1 MGKKIKFYDDKT
13 FKKNMDILE
22 RRYPDLAKQVKA
34 TTIGQKYGFEITNVR
49 GVPNIKR
56 LSDGALFYD
65 VNDPIG
71 IVKNEL
77 ESLDKKMR
85 N

>member
-56 LSDGALFYD
+56 F
-65 VNDPIG
+65 I
-71 IVKNEL
+71 
-77 ESLDKKMR
+77 
-85 N
+85 